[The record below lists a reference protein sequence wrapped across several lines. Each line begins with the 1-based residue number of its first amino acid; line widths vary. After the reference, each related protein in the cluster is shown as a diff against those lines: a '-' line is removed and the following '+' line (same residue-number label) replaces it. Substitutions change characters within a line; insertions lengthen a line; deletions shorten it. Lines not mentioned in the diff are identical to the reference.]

1 MKNIHSIE
9 FYTGSKEELLPDY
22 EKDFPYIASRAEL
35 DKYIGRYV
43 PWHWH
48 RTVELFYMESG
59 SIEYDTPGGKRL
71 FPAGSGGMVNPNVLH
86 MTKAMSQR
94 EQNIQLLHIFDVSL
108 LAGEQGSRIEQKYIA
123 PVITAPQI
131 EVIPLFP
138 GNAAEDRILDLIATS
153 FRLPSDGFGYEIKL
167 REALTE
173 IWLMLF
179 ELSRPMREKPVNKKG
194 EHNKSNDKIK
204 LMMIYIHEH
213 YGEKISIP
221 ELAAASYLSERECYR
236 VFHDCLHMTPVEY
249 IMTYRLQAACQML
262 AKGQGPVTAIS
273 HDCGFGSSSYFGKV
287 FRGYAHC
294 SPTEYRRKW
303 QDSDRYG
310 QK

>member
-1 MKNIHSIE
+1 MKNIHSIQ
-9 FYTGSKEELLPDY
+9 FYTGSKEELLPGF

-35 DKYIGRYV
+35 DKFIGRYV

-59 SIEYDTPGGKRL
+59 
-71 FPAGSGGMVNPNVLH
+71 GMINSNVLH
-86 MTKAMSQR
+86 MTKAISQK
-94 EQNIQLLHIFDVSL
+94 EKNIQLLHIFDVSL
-108 LAGEQGSRIEQKYIA
+108 LAGEQGSRIEQKYIS

-138 GNAAEDRILDLIATS
+138 GNAEEERILKLLAAS
-153 FRLPSDGFGYEIKL
+153 FRLSSDEFGYEIKL

-179 ELSRPMREKPVNKKG
+179 ELSRSMREKKG

-213 YGEKISIP
+213 YREKISIP
-221 ELAAASYLSERECYR
+221 ELAAAAYLSERECYR

-249 IMTYRLQAACQML
+249 ITTYRLQIACQML
-262 AKGQGPVTAIS
+262 AKGQEAVTVIS
-273 HDCGFGSSSYFGKV
+273 HECGLGSSSYFGKV
-287 FRGYAHC
+287 FREYAHC
-294 SPTEYRRKW
+294 SPIEYRKKW
-303 QDSDRYG
+303 QNSDR
-310 QK
+310 